1 MNRLGTLKDKIQ
13 YRIRKSKEN
22 TFLIGDF
29 IDLSG
34 MDQVLR
40 ALRTLIKENEL
51 IRVGKGVY
59 TKARKSVVSNEFIP
73 VDNLRDI
80 AMDVLNKQGVKVL
93 QTPEEIAYNTKQAE
107 QVPNSFI
114 IGVNKR
120 VSRNISFKNA
130 RIKYETVSKKN

>member
-22 TFLIGDF
+22 TFLVGDF

-40 ALRTLIKENEL
+40 ALRALIKENKL

-59 TKARKSVVSNEFIP
+59 TKARKSVISNEFVPI
-73 VDNLRDI
+73 DNLRDI
-80 AMDVLNKQGVKVL
+80 AMDVLNKQGVKVV
-93 QTPEEIAYNTKQAE
+93 QTPEEIAYNTKQTE

-130 RIKYETVSKKN
+130 RIKYETVI

>member
-22 TFLIGDF
+22 TFLVGDF

-40 ALRTLIKENEL
+40 ALRILIKENEL

-59 TKARKSVVSNEFIP
+59 TKARKSVISNEFVP

-80 AMDVLNKQGVKVL
+80 AMDVLNKQGVKVV
-93 QTPEEIAYNTKQAE
+93 QTPEEIAYNTKQTE

-130 RIKYETVSKKN
+130 RIKYETVI

>member
-22 TFLIGDF
+22 TFLVGDF

-59 TKARKSVVSNEFIP
+59 TKARKSVISNEFVP

-80 AMDVLNKQGVKVL
+80 AMDVLNKQGVKVV
-93 QTPEEIAYNTKQAE
+93 QTPEEIAYNTKQTE

-130 RIKYETVSKKN
+130 RIKYETVI

>member
-1 MNRLGTLKDKIQ
+1 MSCFCKKGYKMNRLGTLKDKIQ

-22 TFLIGDF
+22 TFLVGDF

-59 TKARKSVVSNEFIP
+59 TKARKSVISNEFVPI
-73 VDNLRDI
+73 DNLRDI
-80 AMDVLNKQGVKVL
+80 AMDVLNKQGVKVV
-93 QTPEEIAYNTKQAE
+93 QTPEEIAYNTKQTE

-114 IGVNKR
+114 ISLDNCLIL
-120 VSRNISFKNA
+120 NPCIFK
-130 RIKYETVSKKN
+130 